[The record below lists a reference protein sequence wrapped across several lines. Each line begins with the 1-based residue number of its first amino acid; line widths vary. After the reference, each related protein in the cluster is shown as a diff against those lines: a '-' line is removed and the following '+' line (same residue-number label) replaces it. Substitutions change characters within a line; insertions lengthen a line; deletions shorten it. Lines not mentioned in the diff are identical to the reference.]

1 MVLTLTIASKEVE
14 DFVLKVKID
23 ADATFGELNKVIRE
37 SIGWTDA
44 IPATFYVCDDRWHPH
59 TAIPEVGDYE
69 HDSMDEVELSGFIED
84 EGQRLL
90 YLFDP
95 EEKRHLLVE
104 VSRIAFGDSLEQPRQ
119 KLHGTPPD
127 QVLTPELPSSTS
139 ATDLLAQLNAAALG
153 ELDDED
159 EEESDDFEGFDPE
172 EFDPEGFEIS
182 NGE

>member
-1 MVLTLTIASKEVE
+1 MVLTLTVASKEIE

-23 ADATFGELNKVIRE
+23 ADATFGELNRVIRE
-37 SIGWTDA
+37 ACGWTDA

-69 HDSMDEVELSGFIED
+69 HDSMDEVELSGYIED

-95 EEKRHLLVE
+95 EEKRHLLLE
-104 VSRIAFGDSLEQPRQ
+104 VSRIAFGDSLEEPRH
-119 KLHGTPPD
+119 KLLGSA
-127 QVLTPELPSSTS
+127 PEQMLMPEPSPVAS

-159 EEESDDFEGFDPE
+159 EEEPDDFEGFDPE

-182 NGE
+182 TGE